1 MHLRV
6 QLTKILQSLNKT
18 SRSSQAY
25 LHLTQQVYVNQL
37 AAKIASTTFDDAA
50 GTARDTSLTGP
61 VSLETAPY
69 GRIPNNKGRKDQR
82 QGTIDQDP
90 EFISFLEDLTNP
102 NSKPVEVDQ
111 ENISR
116 GKEKVTSTPLIEF
129 LREKKANKGK
139 EAVTAKSGKGAR
151 LEARE
156 SKSSPLAEKKASRN
170 SNKAA
175 AETRTPQAVKVETA
189 AREAARIAKKEVAPP
204 TPREQADRTSA
215 QTLSPPK
222 ARTVNPLAEKKRER
236 GVASAA
242 AKILQRDLGIGA
254 TRGARGGRRGGHAQ
268 AAKETIQ
275 GTQDTENKVTDVPST
290 RSQEI
295 PPAAIGPTTST
306 SSVVAQVSDPQES
319 THPPETTAVT
329 AKVPPTGPSRGRV
342 HNIPTPNKPIP
353 SAPAA
358 SKAVQKASTLL
369 SDPNSKQAFL
379 KHANPSQG
387 VTEPLLQQAFA
398 AYGTVEKVEID
409 KKKGFAYIDFSNPEG
424 LLKAMQASPVK
435 VAQGQVV
442 VLERKTGPNLQMRNA
457 RGGVP
462 KPPPRGSGP
471 ASSMRGGRGGTMGR
485 GGRSRAPLPV
495 SNTSSVTSQAVATDA
510 NATSSVTVE
519 PTSGTG
525 VPAHPEDSKP
535 NSTTAEVSR

>member
-1 MHLRV
+1 M
-6 QLTKILQSLNKT
+6 
-18 SRSSQAY
+18 
-25 LHLTQQVYVNQL
+25 YVNQL
-37 AAKIASTTFDDAA
+37 AAKIATTTFEDAA
-50 GTARDTSLTGP
+50 GTARDTSLIGP
-61 VSLETAPY
+61 VTLETAPY

-82 QGTIDQDP
+82 QGTVDQDP

-102 NSKPVEVDQ
+102 SSKPAEVDQ
-111 ENISR
+111 DNPSK

-139 EAVTAKSGKGAR
+139 EAVTAKPGKSAR
-151 LEARE
+151 SETRE
-156 SKSSPLAEKKASRN
+156 SKPSPSTEKKAGRN

-175 AETRTPQAVKVETA
+175 AETRTPQAIKVETA
-189 AREAARIAKKEVAPP
+189 AREAARLAKKEVAPP
-204 TPREQADRTSA
+204 TSSGRADRTSV

-222 ARTVNPLAEKKRER
+222 ARSVNPLAEKKRER

-242 AKILQRDLGIGA
+242 ARILQRDLGIGA
-254 TRGARGGRRGGHAQ
+254 TRGARGGRRGSHTQ
-268 AAKETIQ
+268 AAKEIAQ
-275 GTQDTENKVTDVPST
+275 GTQGTENKGTDVPSA
-290 RSQEI
+290 RSQEV
-295 PPAAIGPTTST
+295 PPAAVRPTTST
-306 SSVVAQVSDPQES
+306 SSAVALVSDPQES

-329 AKVPPTGPSRGRV
+329 VKLPPTGPSRGRA
-342 HNIPTPNKPIP
+342 HNVPPPSKSIP

-358 SKAVQKASTLL
+358 PKAAQKASTLL
-369 SDPNSKQAFL
+369 SDPGSKQAFL

-387 VTEPLLQQAFA
+387 VTEPLLQEAFA
-398 AYGTVEKVEID
+398 AYGVVEKVEID

-442 VLERKTGPNLQMRNA
+442 VLERKTGPNLQIRNA
-457 RGGVP
+457 RGGAP
-462 KPPPRGSGP
+462 KPSPRGGGQ
-471 ASSMRGGRGGTMGR
+471 ASSMRGARGGAMGR

-495 SNTSSVTSQAVATDA
+495 SNTSSITPQAVATDA

-525 VPAHPEDSKP
+525 VPAQPKDGTPDK
-535 NSTTAEVSR
+535 TTAEVST

>member
-1 MHLRV
+1 M
-6 QLTKILQSLNKT
+6 
-18 SRSSQAY
+18 
-25 LHLTQQVYVNQL
+25 YVNQL
-37 AAKIASTTFDDAA
+37 AAKIASTIFEDAA
-50 GTARDTSLTGP
+50 GTARDTSLIGP

-69 GRIPNNKGRKDQR
+69 GRIPNNKSRKDQR
-82 QGTIDQDP
+82 QGTVDQDP

-102 NSKPVEVDQ
+102 NSKPAEEDPG
-111 ENISR
+111 NPSK

-151 LEARE
+151 SEARE
-156 SKSSPLAEKKASRN
+156 SKPSPSAEKKASRN

-175 AETRTPQAVKVETA
+175 AETRTPQAIKVETA

-204 TPREQADRTSA
+204 TPSEQADRNPTR
-215 QTLSPPK
+215 TLSPPK

-242 AKILQRDLGIGA
+242 AKILQRDLGIGT
-254 TRGARGGRRGGHAQ
+254 TRGSRGGRRGGHAQ
-268 AAKETIQ
+268 AAKETAQ
-275 GTQDTENKVTDVPST
+275 GTQNTENKVTDVPSM
-290 RSQEI
+290 RSQVK
-295 PPAAIGPTTST
+295 PSAAVEPTTST
-306 SSVVAQVSDPQES
+306 SSAVAQVGDPQES
-319 THPPETTAVT
+319 TQPPGTTAVT
-329 AKVPPTGPSRGRV
+329 VKMPPTGPSRGRTSNV
-342 HNIPTPNKPIP
+342 STPNKPIP

-358 SKAVQKASTLL
+358 PKAAQKASTLL
-369 SDPNSKQAFL
+369 SDPGSKQAFL

-387 VTEPLLQQAFA
+387 VTEALLQEAFA

-457 RGGVP
+457 RGGGP
-462 KPPPRGSGP
+462 KPSPRGGGP
-471 ASSMRGGRGGTMGR
+471 ASSMRGGRGGSMGR
-485 GGRSRAPLPV
+485 GGRSRAPLTV
-495 SNTSSVTSQAVATDA
+495 SNTNSITPQAVATDA
-510 NATSSVTVE
+510 DATSSVTVE

-525 VPAHPEDSKP
+525 VPAQPEDRTP
-535 NSTTAEVSR
+535 NSTIAEVSR